1 MNMLPQSSDVNILS
15 RSKLPTP
22 GEIYSELP
30 LTPDCVAQV
39 MRHRQEVFDI
49 LDGKDNRKMIVVGPC
64 SIHDRESA
72 LEYAA
77 RLAGLN
83 AAVKDK
89 LMLVMRVYFEKPRT
103 TVGWKGLIYDPD
115 MNDEYNIDKGIR
127 LARQLML
134 EIVDKGLPV
143 ATETL
148 DPILVQY
155 TVDAVAWTAIG
166 ARTTESQPHRQL
178 ASGLSMAVG
187 FKNATDGN
195 MQIAI
200 DAVNTARRQHS
211 FIGVD
216 ENGEVSV
223 YRTSGNKYGHIVLR
237 GGQGPNYEAEYIAF
251 LKVAM
256 KKAGLPP
263 QIIIDCSHA
272 NSGKRYDRQKKVFTN
287 VVDQIAAG
295 ENSIVGMMLESH
307 LCEGRQDISAGRR
320 PLPNVSVTDGCIG
333 WQETEELIR
342 YAYSK
347 L

>member
-1 MNMLPQSSDVNILS
+1 MNILQKSSDVNILS
-15 RSKLPTP
+15 RCKLPTP
-22 GEIYSELP
+22 GEIHSEIP
-30 LTPDCVAQV
+30 LALDRVAQV
-39 MRHRQEVFDI
+39 IRHRQEVFDI
-49 LDGKDNRKMIVVGPC
+49 LDNKDPRRIIVVGPC

-72 LEYAA
+72 LEYASK
-77 RLAGLN
+77 LAELN
-83 AAVKDK
+83 EEVKDK

-115 MNDEYNIDKGIR
+115 MNGSYNIDKGIR

-134 EIVDKGLPV
+134 EIVDKGLSV

-155 TVDAVAWTAIG
+155 IVDAVSWTAIG

-223 YRTSGNKYGHIVLR
+223 YRTSGNPYGHIVLR
-237 GGQGPNYEAEYIAF
+237 GGAGPNYEAEHIAF

-256 KKAGLPP
+256 RKAGLRP
-263 QIIIDCSHA
+263 QIVIDCSHA
-272 NSGKRYDRQKKVFTN
+272 NSNKRFDRQKKVFYN
-287 VVDQIAAG
+287 IIEQIASG
-295 ENSIVGMMLESH
+295 EDAIVGMMLESH
-307 LCEGRQDISAGRR
+307 LCEGKQDITEGRK
-320 PLPNVSVTDGCIG
+320 PLPNISVTDGCIG
-333 WQETEELIR
+333 WQETQELIR
-342 YAYSK
+342 YAYNK

>member
-1 MNMLPQSSDVNILS
+1 MNVLQKSSDVNILS
-15 RSKLPTP
+15 RSKLTTP
-22 GEIYSELP
+22 DEIHSELP
-30 LTPDCVAQV
+30 LSLDRVAQV

-49 LDGKDNRKMIVVGPC
+49 LDGKDPRRIIVVGPC
-64 SIHDRESA
+64 SIHDKASA
-72 LEYAA
+72 LEYASK
-77 RLAGLN
+77 LAKISSEVN
-83 AAVKDK
+83 DK

-115 MNDEYNIDKGIR
+115 MNDEYNIEKGIR
-127 LARQLML
+127 LSRQLML

-155 TVDAVAWTAIG
+155 LVDAVAWTAIG

-216 ENGEVSV
+216 GNGEVSV
-223 YRTSGNKYGHIVLR
+223 FRTSGNKYGHIVLR

-263 QIIIDCSHA
+263 QIMIDCSHA
-272 NSGKRYDRQKKVFTN
+272 NSGKRFDRQKKVFCN

-307 LCEGRQDISAGRR
+307 LCEGRQEISAGRK

-342 YAYSK
+342 YAHSK

>member
-1 MNMLPQSSDVNILS
+1 MNILQKSSDVNILS
-15 RSKLPTP
+15 LCKLPTP
-22 GEIYSELP
+22 GEIHSEIP
-30 LTPDCVAQV
+30 LALDRVAQV
-39 MRHRQEVFDI
+39 IRHRQEVFDI
-49 LDGKDNRKMIVVGPC
+49 LDNKDPRRIIVVGPC
-64 SIHDRESA
+64 SIHDRDSA
-72 LEYAA
+72 LEYASK
-77 RLAGLN
+77 LAELN
-83 AAVKDK
+83 EEVKDK

-103 TVGWKGLIYDPD
+103 TVGWKGLIYDPA
-115 MNDEYNIDKGIR
+115 MNGSYNIDKGIR

-155 TVDAVAWTAIG
+155 IVDAVSWTAIG

-223 YRTSGNKYGHIVLR
+223 YRTSGNPDGHIVLR
-237 GGQGPNYEAEYIAF
+237 GGAGPNYEAEHIAF

-256 KKAGLPP
+256 RKAGLRP
-263 QIIIDCSHA
+263 QIVIDCSHA
-272 NSGKRYDRQKKVFTN
+272 NSNKRFDRQKKVFYN
-287 VVDQIAAG
+287 IIEQIASG
-295 ENSIVGMMLESH
+295 EDAIVGMMLESH
-307 LCEGRQDISAGRR
+307 LCEGKQDITEGRK
-320 PLPNVSVTDGCIG
+320 PLPNISVTDGCIG
-333 WQETEELIR
+333 WQETQELIR
-342 YAYSK
+342 YAYNK

>member
-1 MNMLPQSSDVNILS
+1 MLPKSSDVNILS
-15 RSKLPTP
+15 RVKLPTP
-22 GEIYSELP
+22 NEIHSELP
-30 LTPDCVAQV
+30 LSLDCVAQV

-83 AAVKDK
+83 AEVKDK
-89 LMLVMRVYFEKPRT
+89 LMLIMRVYFEKPRT

-127 LARQLML
+127 LSRQLML

-155 TVDAVAWTAIG
+155 IVDAVAWTAIG

-216 ENGEVSV
+216 GNGEVSV

-256 KKAGLPP
+256 KK
-263 QIIIDCSHA
+263 
-272 NSGKRYDRQKKVFTN
+272 SG
-287 VVDQIAAG
+287 
-295 ENSIVGMMLESH
+295 
-307 LCEGRQDISAGRR
+307 
-320 PLPNVSVTDGCIG
+320 
-333 WQETEELIR
+333 
-342 YAYSK
+342 
-347 L
+347 

>member
-1 MNMLPQSSDVNILS
+1 MNMLQKSSDVNIIS

-22 GEIYSELP
+22 DEIHSELP
-30 LTPDCVAQV
+30 LSLDCVAQV
-39 MRHRQEVFDI
+39 IRHRQEVFDI
-49 LDGKDNRKMIVVGPC
+49 LDGKDPRKMIVVGPC
-64 SIHDRESA
+64 SIHDRASA
-72 LEYAA
+72 LEYASK
-77 RLAGLN
+77 LAKLN
-83 AAVKDK
+83 GEVSDK
-89 LMLVMRVYFEKPRT
+89 LMLIMRVYFEKPRT

-115 MNDEYNIDKGIR
+115 MNDEYNIEKGIR
-127 LARQLML
+127 LSRQLML

-195 MQIAI
+195 MQVAI

-216 ENGEVSV
+216 GNGEVSV
-223 YRTSGNKYGHIVLR
+223 FRTSGNKYGHIVLR

-263 QIIIDCSHA
+263 QIMIDCSHA
-272 NSGKRYDRQKKVFTN
+272 NSGKRFDRQKKVFCN
-287 VVDQIAAG
+287 AVDQIAAG

-307 LCEGRQDISAGRR
+307 LCEGRQDIVAGRK

>member
-1 MNMLPQSSDVNILS
+1 MDMLPKSSDVNILS
-15 RSKLPTP
+15 RFKLPTP
-22 GEIYSELP
+22 DEIHSELP
-30 LTPDCVAQV
+30 LSLDCVAQV

-77 RLAGLN
+77 KLAGLN
-83 AAVKDK
+83 AEVKDK

-103 TVGWKGLIYDPD
+103 TIGWKGLIYDPD

-127 LARQLML
+127 LSRQLML

-155 TVDAVAWTAIG
+155 IVDAVAWTAIG

-216 ENGEVSV
+216 GNGEVSV
-223 YRTSGNKYGHIVLR
+223 FRTSGNKYGHIVLR

-263 QIIIDCSHA
+263 QIVIDCSHA
-272 NSGKRYDRQKKVFTN
+272 NSGKRYDRQKKVFYN

-295 ENSIVGMMLESH
+295 EKSIVGMMLESH
-307 LCEGRQDISAGRR
+307 LCEGRQDISSGRK

>member
-1 MNMLPQSSDVNILS
+1 MNMLPKSSDVNILS
-15 RSKLPTP
+15 RVKLPTP
-22 GEIYSELP
+22 NEIHSELP
-30 LTPDCVAQV
+30 LSLDCVAQV

-64 SIHDRESA
+64 SIHDRDSA

-83 AAVKDK
+83 AEVKDK
-89 LMLVMRVYFEKPRT
+89 LMLIMRVYFEKPRT

-127 LARQLML
+127 LSRQLML

-155 TVDAVAWTAIG
+155 IVDAVAWTAIG

-216 ENGEVSV
+216 GNGEVSV

-256 KKAGLPP
+256 KKSGLPP
-263 QIIIDCSHA
+263 QIVIDCSHA
-272 NSGKRYDRQKKVFTN
+272 NSGKRYDRQKKVFYN
-287 VVDQIAAG
+287 VVDQITAG

-307 LCEGRQDISAGRR
+307 LCEGRQDISSGRK

>member
-1 MNMLPQSSDVNILS
+1 MLQKSSDVNIIS

-22 GEIYSELP
+22 DEIHSELP
-30 LTPDCVAQV
+30 LPPDCVAQV
-39 MRHRQEVFDI
+39 IRHRQEVFDI
-49 LDGKDNRKMIVVGPC
+49 LDGKDSRKMIVVGPC
-64 SIHDRESA
+64 SIHDRASA
-72 LEYAA
+72 LEYASK
-77 RLAGLN
+77 LAKLN
-83 AAVKDK
+83 SEVNDK
-89 LMLVMRVYFEKPRT
+89 IMLIMRVYFEKPRT

-115 MNDEYNIDKGIR
+115 MNNEYNIEKGIR
-127 LARQLML
+127 LSRQLML

-155 TVDAVAWTAIG
+155 IVDAVAWTAIG

-216 ENGEVSV
+216 GNGEVSV
-223 YRTSGNKYGHIVLR
+223 FRTSGNPYGHIVLR

-263 QIIIDCSHA
+263 QIVIDCSHA
-272 NSGKRYDRQKKVFTN
+272 NSGKRFDRQKKVFCN

-295 ENSIVGMMLESH
+295 EKSIVGMMLESH
-307 LCEGRQDISAGRR
+307 LCEGRQDISAGRK

-342 YAYSK
+342 YAHSK

>member
-1 MNMLPQSSDVNILS
+1 MLPKSSDVNILS
-15 RSKLPTP
+15 RVKLPTP
-22 GEIYSELP
+22 NEIHSELP
-30 LTPDCVAQV
+30 LSLDCVAQV

-64 SIHDRESA
+64 SIHDRDSA

-83 AAVKDK
+83 AEVKDK
-89 LMLVMRVYFEKPRT
+89 LMLIMRVYFEKPRT

-127 LARQLML
+127 LSRQLML

-155 TVDAVAWTAIG
+155 IVDAVAWTAIG

-216 ENGEVSV
+216 GNGEVSV

-256 KKAGLPP
+256 KKSGLPP
-263 QIIIDCSHA
+263 QIVIDCSHA
-272 NSGKRYDRQKKVFTN
+272 NSGKRYDRQKKVFYN
-287 VVDQIAAG
+287 VVDQITAG

-307 LCEGRQDISAGRR
+307 LCEGRQDISSGRK

>member
-1 MNMLPQSSDVNILS
+1 MNMLQKSSDVNIIS

-22 GEIYSELP
+22 DEIHSELP
-30 LTPDCVAQV
+30 LPPDCVAQV
-39 MRHRQEVFDI
+39 IRHRQEVFDI
-49 LDGKDNRKMIVVGPC
+49 LDGKDSRKMIVVGPC
-64 SIHDRESA
+64 SIHDRASA
-72 LEYAA
+72 LEYASK
-77 RLAGLN
+77 LAKLN
-83 AAVKDK
+83 SEVNDK
-89 LMLVMRVYFEKPRT
+89 IMLIMRVYFEKPRT

-115 MNDEYNIDKGIR
+115 MNNEYNIEKGIR
-127 LARQLML
+127 LSRQLML

-155 TVDAVAWTAIG
+155 IVDAVAWTAIG

-223 YRTSGNKYGHIVLR
+223 FRTSGNKYGHIVLR

-295 ENSIVGMMLESH
+295 EKSIVGMMLESH
-307 LCEGRQDISAGRR
+307 LCEGRQDISAGRK

>member
-1 MNMLPQSSDVNILS
+1 MNVLQKSSDVNIIS

-22 GEIYSELP
+22 GEIHSELP
-30 LTPDCVAQV
+30 LALDKVAQV
-39 MRHRQEVFDI
+39 IRHRQEVFDI
-49 LDGKDNRKMIVVGPC
+49 LDRKDPRIFAIVGPC
-64 SIHDRESA
+64 SIHDRNSA
-72 LEYAA
+72 LEYADK
-77 RLAGLN
+77 LAKLN
-83 AAVKDK
+83 EEVKDK
-89 LMLVMRVYFEKPRT
+89 IMLIMRVYFEKPRT

-115 MNDEYNIDKGIR
+115 MNGAYNIDKGIR
-127 LARQLML
+127 CARQLML
-134 EIVDKGLPV
+134 EIVDRGLPV

-155 TVDAVAWTAIG
+155 IVDAVAWTAIR

-200 DAVNTARRQHS
+200 DAVNTARREHS

-216 ENGEVSV
+216 GNGEVSV
-223 YRTSGNKYGHIVLR
+223 YRTSGNSYGHIVLR
-237 GGQGPNYEAEYIAF
+237 GGNGPNYGAEHIAF

-256 KKAGLPP
+256 RKAGLPP
-263 QIIIDCSHA
+263 QIVIDCSHA
-272 NSGKRYDRQKKVFTN
+272 NSSKRYERQKNVFYDIIN
-287 VVDQIAAG
+287 QVASG
-295 ENSIVGMMLESH
+295 EDAIVGVMLESH
-307 LCEGRQDISAGRR
+307 LCEGRQDITPGRK

-342 YAYSK
+342 CAYNK

>member
-1 MNMLPQSSDVNILS
+1 MNHLLKNSDVNIQS

-22 GEIYSELP
+22 NEIHSELP
-30 LTPDCVAQV
+30 LPLLGVEQV
-39 MRHRQEVFDI
+39 IRHRQEVFDI
-49 LDGKDNRKMIVVGPC
+49 LDGKDPRKMIVVGPC

-72 LEYAA
+72 LEYA
-77 RLAGLN
+77 
-83 AAVKDK
+83 DK
-89 LMLVMRVYFEKPRT
+89 LAKLSRAVSDKLLLIMRVYFEKPRT

-115 MNDEYNIDKGIR
+115 MNNEYNIEKGIK
-127 LARQLML
+127 LSRQLML
-134 EIVDKGLPV
+134 EIVEKGLPV

-155 TVDAVAWTAIG
+155 IVDAVAWTAIG

-216 ENGEVSV
+216 GNGEVSV
-223 YRTSGNKYGHIVLR
+223 YRTTGNRYGHIVLR

-263 QIIIDCSHA
+263 QIVIDCSHA
-272 NSGKRYDRQKKVFTN
+272 NSGKRFDRQKKVFYN
-287 VVDQIAAG
+287 IVDQITAG
-295 ENSIVGMMLESH
+295 ENAIVGMMLESH
-307 LCEGRQDISAGRR
+307 LCEGRQDISSGRK

-342 YAYSK
+342 YAHSK

>member
-1 MNMLPQSSDVNILS
+1 MNIVLKNGDVNILS

-22 GEIYSELP
+22 DEIHSELP
-30 LTPDCVAQV
+30 LSLDCVAQV

-49 LDGKDNRKMIVVGPC
+49 LDGKDPRRMIVVGPC
-64 SIHDRESA
+64 SIHDRDSA

-77 RLAGLN
+77 KLARLN
-83 AAVKDK
+83 NEVKDK
-89 LMLVMRVYFEKPRT
+89 LMLIMRVYFEKPRT

-115 MNDEYNIDKGIR
+115 MNDEYNIEKGIR
-127 LARQLML
+127 LSRQLML
-134 EIVDKGLPV
+134 EIVDTGLPV

-155 TVDAVAWTAIG
+155 IVDAVAWTAIG

-216 ENGEVSV
+216 GNGEVSV
-223 YRTSGNKYGHIVLR
+223 FRTNGNKYGHIVLR

-263 QIIIDCSHA
+263 QIVIDCSHA
-272 NSGKRYDRQKKVFTN
+272 NSGKRFDRQKKVFYN
-287 VVDQIAAG
+287 VVDQIVAG
-295 ENSIVGMMLESH
+295 ENAIVGMMLESH
-307 LCEGRQDISAGRR
+307 LCEGRQDLSADRK
-320 PLPNVSVTDGCIG
+320 PMPNVSVTDGCIG

-342 YAYSK
+342 YAHSK

>member
-1 MNMLPQSSDVNILS
+1 MNREVN
-15 RSKLPTP
+15 
-22 GEIYSELP
+22 
-30 LTPDCVAQV
+30 
-39 MRHRQEVFDI
+39 
-49 LDGKDNRKMIVVGPC
+49 
-64 SIHDRESA
+64 
-72 LEYAA
+72 
-77 RLAGLN
+77 
-83 AAVKDK
+83 DK
-89 LMLVMRVYFEKPRT
+89 LMLIMRVYFEKPRT

-115 MNDEYNIDKGIR
+115 MNDEYNIEKGIR
-127 LARQLML
+127 LSRQLML

-195 MQIAI
+195 MQVAI

-216 ENGEVSV
+216 GNGEVSV
-223 YRTSGNKYGHIVLR
+223 YRTTGNKYGHIVLR

-263 QIIIDCSHA
+263 RIIIDCSHA
-272 NSGKRYDRQKKVFTN
+272 NSGKRFDRQKKVFYN
-287 VVDQIAAG
+287 IVDQVPP
-295 ENSIVGMMLESH
+295 SPS
-307 LCEGRQDISAGRR
+307 RISF
-320 PLPNVSVTDGCIG
+320 
-333 WQETEELIR
+333 
-342 YAYSK
+342 
-347 L
+347 

>member
-1 MNMLPQSSDVNILS
+1 MLQKSSDVNISS

-22 GEIYSELP
+22 GEIRSELP
-30 LTPDCVAQV
+30 LSLEATSLVV
-39 MRHRQEVFDI
+39 RHRQEVFDI
-49 LDGKDNRKMIVVGPC
+49 LDGKDQRKIIIVGPC
-64 SIHDRESA
+64 SIHDRGSA
-72 LEYAA
+72 LEYADKLR
-77 RLAGLN
+77 RLSCE
-83 AAVKDK
+83 VKDK

-103 TVGWKGLIYDPD
+103 TIGWKGLIYDPD
-115 MNDEYNIDKGIR
+115 LNGAYNIEKGIR

-134 EIVDKGLPV
+134 EIVDRGLPV

-155 TVDAVAWTAIG
+155 IVDAVAWTAIG

-195 MQIAI
+195 VQIAI

-216 ENGEVSV
+216 DNGEVSV
-223 YRTSGNKYGHIVLR
+223 YRTTGNPYGHIVLR
-237 GGQGPNYEAEYIAF
+237 GGAEPNYGAEHIAF

-256 KKAGLPP
+256 RKAGLAPR
-263 QIIIDCSHA
+263 IVIDCSHA
-272 NSGKRYDRQKKVFTN
+272 NSGKRFDRQKKVFYDLI
-287 VVDQIAAG
+287 DQIVSG
-295 ENSIVGMMLESH
+295 EDAIKGMMLESH
-307 LCEGRQDISAGRR
+307 LCEGRQEIVEWKK
-320 PLPNVSVTDGCIG
+320 PLPNISVTDGCIG
-333 WQETEELIR
+333 WQETEDLIR
-342 YAYSK
+342 YAHSK

>member
-1 MNMLPQSSDVNILS
+1 MSPLLKNSDVNIQS

-22 GEIYSELP
+22 NEIHSELP
-30 LTPDCVAQV
+30 LPMPGVEQV
-39 MRHRQEVFDI
+39 IRHRQEVFDI
-49 LDGKDNRKMIVVGPC
+49 LEGKDPRKMIVVGPC

-72 LEYAA
+72 LEYA
-77 RLAGLN
+77 
-83 AAVKDK
+83 DK
-89 LMLVMRVYFEKPRT
+89 LAKLSREVSDKLLLIMRVYFEKPRT

-115 MNDEYNIDKGIR
+115 MNNEYNIEKGIK
-127 LARQLML
+127 LSRQLML
-134 EIVDKGLPV
+134 EIVEKGLPV

-155 TVDAVAWTAIG
+155 IVDAVAWTAIG

-216 ENGEVSV
+216 GNGEVSV
-223 YRTSGNKYGHIVLR
+223 FRTNGNKYGHIVLR

-272 NSGKRYDRQKKVFTN
+272 NSGKRFDRQKKVFCN

-295 ENSIVGMMLESH
+295 ENAIVGMMLESH
-307 LCEGRQDISAGRR
+307 ICEGRQDIISGRK
-320 PLPNVSVTDGCIG
+320 PLPNISVTDGCIG

>member
-1 MNMLPQSSDVNILS
+1 MLRKSSDVNISS
-15 RSKLPTP
+15 RAKLPAP
-22 GEIYSELP
+22 GAVRSELP
-30 LTPDCVAQV
+30 LSLEATGQV
-39 MRHRQEVFDI
+39 VRHRQEVFDI
-49 LDGKDNRKMIVVGPC
+49 LDRKDSRRLLIVGPC
-64 SIHDRESA
+64 SIHDPESA

-77 RLAGLN
+77 KLSKLSRE
-83 AAVKDK
+83 VSDK
-89 LMLVMRVYFEKPRT
+89 LLLIMRVYFEKPRT

-115 MNDEYNIDKGIR
+115 MNDAYNIEKGIR
-127 LARQLML
+127 VARRLML
-134 EIVDKGLPV
+134 DIVDKGLAV

-155 TVDAVAWTAIG
+155 IADAVAWTAIG

-195 MQIAI
+195 VQVAI

-216 ENGEVSV
+216 DDGAITVF
-223 YRTSGNKYGHIVLR
+223 RTTGNHYGHIVLR
-237 GGQGPNYEAEYIAF
+237 GGAEPNYGAEHIAF

-256 KKAGLPP
+256 RKAGLTP

-272 NSGKRYDRQKKVFTN
+272 NSGKRFDRQKKVFYD
-287 VVDQIAAG
+287 VIDQILEG
-295 ENSIVGMMLESH
+295 EDTIVGMMLESH
-307 LCEGRQDISAGRR
+307 LCEGRQDIVAWKK
-320 PLPNVSVTDGCIG
+320 PLPNISVTDGCIG

-342 YAYSK
+342 YAHQK

>member
-1 MNMLPQSSDVNILS
+1 MNVLQKSSDVNIIS

-22 GEIYSELP
+22 GEIHSELP
-30 LTPDCVAQV
+30 LALDKVAQV
-39 MRHRQEVFDI
+39 IRHRQEVFDI
-49 LDGKDNRKMIVVGPC
+49 LDRKDPRIFAIVGPC
-64 SIHDRESA
+64 SIHDRNSA
-72 LEYAA
+72 LEYADK
-77 RLAGLN
+77 LAKLN
-83 AAVKDK
+83 EEVKDK
-89 LMLVMRVYFEKPRT
+89 IMLIMRVYFEKPRT

-115 MNDEYNIDKGIR
+115 MNGAYNIDKGIR
-127 LARQLML
+127 CARQLML
-134 EIVDKGLPV
+134 EIVDRGLPV

-155 TVDAVAWTAIG
+155 IVDAVAWTAIG

-200 DAVNTARRQHS
+200 DAVNTARREHS

-216 ENGEVSV
+216 GNGEVSV
-223 YRTSGNKYGHIVLR
+223 YRTSGNSYGHIVLR
-237 GGQGPNYEAEYIAF
+237 GGNGPNYGAEHIAF

-256 KKAGLPP
+256 RKAGLPP
-263 QIIIDCSHA
+263 QIVIDCSHA
-272 NSGKRYDRQKKVFTN
+272 NSSKRYERQKNVFYDIIN
-287 VVDQIAAG
+287 QVASG
-295 ENSIVGMMLESH
+295 EDAIVGVMLESH
-307 LCEGRQDISAGRR
+307 LCEGRQDIPPGRK

-342 YAYSK
+342 CAYNK

>member
-1 MNMLPQSSDVNILS
+1 MNILQKSSDVNILS

-22 GEIYSELP
+22 GEIHSELP
-30 LTPDCVAQV
+30 LALDKVAQV
-39 MRHRQEVFDI
+39 LRHRQEVFDI
-49 LDGKDNRKMIVVGPC
+49 LDGKDKRRMIVVGPC
-64 SIHDRESA
+64 SLHDHNSA
-72 LEYAA
+72 LEYADK
-77 RLAGLN
+77 LAKLN
-83 AAVKDK
+83 SEVSDK
-89 LMLVMRVYFEKPRT
+89 LMLIMRVYFEKPRT

-115 MNDEYNIDKGIR
+115 MNGAYNIDKGIR
-127 LARQLML
+127 SARRLML

-155 TVDAVAWTAIG
+155 IIDAVAWTAIG

-223 YRTSGNKYGHIVLR
+223 YRTAGNNYGHIVLR
-237 GGQGPNYEAEYIAF
+237 GGAGPNYGAEHIAF

-256 KKAGLPP
+256 RKAKLQP
-263 QIIIDCSHA
+263 QIVIDCSHA
-272 NSGKRYDRQKKVFTN
+272 NSGKRFDRQKKVFYD
-287 VVDQIAAG
+287 VLDQIVAG
-295 ENSIVGMMLESH
+295 EDAIKGLMLESH
-307 LCEGRQDISAGRR
+307 LCEGHQDLVEGRN
-320 PLPNVSVTDGCIG
+320 PLPNISVTDGCIG

-342 YAYSK
+342 LAYSK

>member
-1 MNMLPQSSDVNILS
+1 MNHLLKNSDVNIQS

-22 GEIYSELP
+22 NEIHSELP
-30 LTPDCVAQV
+30 LPLLGVEQV
-39 MRHRQEVFDI
+39 IRHRQEVFDI
-49 LDGKDNRKMIVVGPC
+49 LDGKDPRKMIVVGPC

-72 LEYAA
+72 LEYA
-77 RLAGLN
+77 
-83 AAVKDK
+83 DK
-89 LMLVMRVYFEKPRT
+89 LAKLSREVSDKLLLIMRVYFEKPRT

-115 MNDEYNIDKGIR
+115 MNNEYNIEKGIK
-127 LARQLML
+127 LSRQLML
-134 EIVDKGLPV
+134 EIVEKGLPV

-155 TVDAVAWTAIG
+155 IVDAVAWTAIG

-216 ENGEVSV
+216 GNGEVSV
-223 YRTSGNKYGHIVLR
+223 YRTTGNRYGHIVLR

-263 QIIIDCSHA
+263 QIVIDCSHA
-272 NSGKRYDRQKKVFTN
+272 NSGKRFDRQKKVFYN
-287 VVDQIAAG
+287 IVDQITAG
-295 ENSIVGMMLESH
+295 ENAIVGMMLESH
-307 LCEGRQDISAGRR
+307 LCEGRQDISSGRK

-342 YAYSK
+342 YAHSK

>member
-1 MNMLPQSSDVNILS
+1 MNIVLKNGDVNILS

-22 GEIYSELP
+22 DEIHSELP
-30 LTPDCVAQV
+30 LSLDCVAQV

-49 LDGKDNRKMIVVGPC
+49 LDGKDPRRMIVVGPC
-64 SIHDRESA
+64 SIHDRDSA

-77 RLAGLN
+77 KLARLN
-83 AAVKDK
+83 NEVKDK
-89 LMLVMRVYFEKPRT
+89 LMLIMRVYFEKPRT

-115 MNDEYNIDKGIR
+115 MNDEYNIEKGIR
-127 LARQLML
+127 LSRQLML
-134 EIVDKGLPV
+134 EIVDTGLPV

-155 TVDAVAWTAIG
+155 IVDAVAWTAIG

-216 ENGEVSV
+216 GNGEVSV
-223 YRTSGNKYGHIVLR
+223 FRTNGNKYGHIVLR

-263 QIIIDCSHA
+263 QIVIDCSHA
-272 NSGKRYDRQKKVFTN
+272 NSGKRFDRQKKVFYN
-287 VVDQIAAG
+287 VIDQIAAG
-295 ENSIVGMMLESH
+295 ENAIVGMMLESH
-307 LCEGRQDISAGRR
+307 LCEGRQDLSADRK
-320 PLPNVSVTDGCIG
+320 PMPNVSVTDGCIG

-342 YAYSK
+342 YAHSK

>member
-1 MNMLPQSSDVNILS
+1 MNMLQKSSDVNIIS

-22 GEIYSELP
+22 DEIHSELP
-30 LTPDCVAQV
+30 LPPDCVAQV
-39 MRHRQEVFDI
+39 IRHRQEVFDI
-49 LDGKDNRKMIVVGPC
+49 LDGKDPRKMIVVGPC
-64 SIHDRESA
+64 SIHDRASA
-72 LEYAA
+72 LEYAEK
-77 RLAGLN
+77 LVKLN
-83 AAVKDK
+83 AEVQDK

-115 MNDEYNIDKGIR
+115 MNDEYNIEKGIR
-127 LARQLML
+127 LSRQLML
-134 EIVDKGLPV
+134 EIVERGLPV

-155 TVDAVAWTAIG
+155 IVDAVAWTAIG

-216 ENGEVSV
+216 GNGEVSV
-223 YRTSGNKYGHIVLR
+223 FRTNGNRYGHIVLR

-256 KKAGLPP
+256 KKAGLSP

-272 NSGKRYDRQKKVFTN
+272 NSGKRFDRQKKVFCN

-307 LCEGRQDISAGRR
+307 ICEGRQDITAGRK
-320 PLPNVSVTDGCIG
+320 PLPNISVTDGCIG

>member
-1 MNMLPQSSDVNILS
+1 MLQKSSDVNIQS

-22 GEIYSELP
+22 GEIHSELP
-30 LTPDCVAQV
+30 MSLDKTAQV
-39 MRHRQEVFDI
+39 IRHRQEVFDI
-49 LDGKDNRKMIVVGPC
+49 LDGKDSRKIIVVGPC
-64 SIHDRESA
+64 SIHDRASA
-72 LEYAA
+72 LDYANK
-77 RLAGLN
+77 LVKLN
-83 AAVKDK
+83 AEVKDK

-115 MNDEYNIDKGIR
+115 MNGEYNIDKGIR
-127 LARQLML
+127 LSRQLML

-155 TVDAVAWTAIG
+155 IADAVAWTAIG

-211 FIGVD
+211 FIGID

-223 YRTSGNKYGHIVLR
+223 FRTSGNNYGHIVLR
-237 GGQGPNYEAEYIAF
+237 GGSGPNYEAEYIAF

-256 KKAGLPP
+256 KKAGLRP

-272 NSGKRYDRQKKVFTN
+272 NSGKRFDRQKKVFYN
-287 VVDQIAAG
+287 IVDQIAAG
-295 ENSIVGMMLESH
+295 EDAIVGMMLESH
-307 LCEGRQDISAGRR
+307 LCEGRQELVEGRK
-320 PLPNVSVTDGCIG
+320 PMPNVSVTDGCIG

-342 YAYSK
+342 YAHSK

>member
-1 MNMLPQSSDVNILS
+1 MKMLKNSDVNILS

-22 GEIYSELP
+22 DEIHSELP
-30 LTPDCVAQV
+30 LSLDCVAQV
-39 MRHRQEVFDI
+39 IRHRKEVFDI
-49 LDGKDNRKMIVVGPC
+49 LDGKDPRKIIVVGPC

-72 LEYAA
+72 LEYAS
-77 RLAGLN
+77 RLAALSEE
-83 AAVKDK
+83 VRDK
-89 LMLVMRVYFEKPRT
+89 LLLIMRVYFEKPRT

-115 MNDEYNIDKGIR
+115 MNDQYNIEKGIR
-127 LARQLML
+127 LSRQLML

-155 TVDAVAWTAIG
+155 IVDAVAWTAIG

-195 MQIAI
+195 MQVAI

-216 ENGEVSV
+216 GNGEVSV
-223 YRTSGNKYGHIVLR
+223 FRTNGNRYGHIVLR

-256 KKAGLPP
+256 KKAGLAP
-263 QIIIDCSHA
+263 QIVIDCSHA
-272 NSGKRYDRQKKVFTN
+272 NSGKRFDRQKKVFYN
-287 VVDQIAAG
+287 VVEQITAG
-295 ENSIVGMMLESH
+295 EDSIVGMMLESH
-307 LCEGRQDISAGRR
+307 LCEGKQDITAGRR
-320 PLPNVSVTDGCIG
+320 PLSNVSVTDGCIG

-342 YAYSK
+342 YAHSK

>member
-1 MNMLPQSSDVNILS
+1 MNILHKSSDVNILS

-22 GEIYSELP
+22 GEIHSELP
-30 LTPDCVAQV
+30 LSLDCVSQV

-49 LDGKDNRKMIVVGPC
+49 LDRKDPRRIIVVGPC
-64 SIHDRESA
+64 SIHDRTSA
-72 LEYAA
+72 IEYA
-77 RLAGLN
+77 
-83 AAVKDK
+83 DK
-89 LMLVMRVYFEKPRT
+89 LAKLSSEVSDKLLLVMRVYFEKPRT

-115 MNDEYNIDKGIR
+115 MNGSYNIDKGIR

-134 EIVDKGLPV
+134 EIVERGLPV

-155 TVDAVAWTAIG
+155 IVDAVSWTAIG

-216 ENGEVSV
+216 SNGEVSV
-223 YRTSGNKYGHIVLR
+223 FRTSGNPYGHIVLR
-237 GGQGPNYEAEYIAF
+237 GGAGPNYEAEHIAF

-256 KKAGLPP
+256 RKAGLPP
-263 QIIIDCSHA
+263 QIVIDCSHA
-272 NSGKRYDRQKKVFTN
+272 NSGKRFDRQKKVFYDII
-287 VVDQIAAG
+287 DQIVNG
-295 ENSIVGMMLESH
+295 EDAIVGMMLESH
-307 LCEGRQDISAGRR
+307 LCEGRQDIAAGRK

-342 YAYSK
+342 YAHSK